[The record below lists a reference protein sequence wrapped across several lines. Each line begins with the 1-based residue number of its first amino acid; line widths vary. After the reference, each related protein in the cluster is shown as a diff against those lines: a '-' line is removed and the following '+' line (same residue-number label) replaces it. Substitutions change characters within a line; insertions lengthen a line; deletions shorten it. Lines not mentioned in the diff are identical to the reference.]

1 MMYKHSKFNNI
12 HNCSE
17 QYLACTLVDN
27 LTHVILLELK
37 FKLKVQSVNVNSTLE
52 NHGIAL
58 NLYRKNL
65 REPICLSDCKVYLH
79 KQVI

>member
-1 MMYKHSKFNNI
+1 MHEFNE
-12 HNCSE
+12 SV
-17 QYLACTLVDN
+17 QPS
-27 LTHVILLELK
+27 
-37 FKLKVQSVNVNSTLE
+37 LKVQSVNVNSTLE

-79 KQVI
+79 KKVIWMSRSIECDILSVSLYVWRLT

>member
-37 FKLKVQSVNVNSTLE
+37 FKSAKNCM
-52 NHGIAL
+52 
-58 NLYRKNL
+58 NLMKAYNL
-65 REPICLSDCKVYLH
+65 H
-79 KQVI
+79 

>member
-1 MMYKHSKFNNI
+1 MCEELHEFNE
-12 HNCSE
+12 SV
-17 QYLACTLVDN
+17 QSS
-27 LTHVILLELK
+27 
-37 FKLKVQSVNVNSTLE
+37 LKVQSVNVNSTLE